1 VSKAS
6 QFSVIREAEL
16 EFDDAFEWYEFRS
29 KGLGIRFA
37 QSIDEAFQFIAA
49 NPEAA
54 QTVDGRVRR
63 FVVKTFPYSI
73 YYHWDSNNGKVLVIA
88 ILHFSRNPKSWRGR
102 ADF

>member
-1 VSKAS
+1 VSKTNL
-6 QFSVIREAEL
+6 FSVIREAEL

-29 KGLGIRFA
+29 KGLGVRFA
-37 QSIDEAFQFIAA
+37 QSIDDTFRFIAA

-63 FVVKTFPYSI
+63 SVVKTFPYSI
-73 YYHWDSNNGKVLVIA
+73 YYHWNSNSGKVLFIA